1 MDTGP
6 TVITLVARRKY
17 VPSSLRKCDM
27 LVRKKVT
34 AVLVNKPHASK
45 EESAYLY
52 ILQKCSGSLFL
63 EQNLKHLEFE
73 KKKKILFYS
82 YPL

>member
-1 MDTGP
+1 M
-6 TVITLVARRKY
+6 
-17 VPSSLRKCDM
+17 PSSLRKCDL
-27 LVRKKVT
+27 LVRKKVI

-73 KKKKILFYS
+73 KKILFYS